1 MFLKNKLNAA
11 SLLIAATALLS
22 GCTFGSDTYNTAT
35 PNTPS
40 NKQVV
45 DTNTTQAVA
54 QTTVG
59 VSSEQ
64 ADNSYPESQK
74 VLNSA
79 ISRTPIASTSYGQK
93 SGAGQQAFAHL
104 DTCVKELNALK
115 TLSPKDYN
123 RLVGSF
129 KEVSEINSLYRQIES
144 TASPD
149 TIELLQMAIESK
161 TKVLCAKVRYNSVLS
176 TESTLK
182 KISGL

>member
-1 MFLKNKLNAA
+1 MFLKNKFNIA
-11 SLLIAATALLS
+11 SLLIAGTALLS
-22 GCTFGSDTYNTAT
+22 GCTFGTGSNNTVTSAEQT
-35 PNTPS
+35 VSTAP
-40 NKQVV
+40 KMAEQ
-45 DTNTTQAVA
+45 QAVPA
-54 QTTVG
+54 STN
-59 VSSEQ
+59 Q
-64 ADNSYPESQK
+64 ADTSYPESQK
-74 VLNSA
+74 VLSTAMN
-79 ISRTPIASTSYGQK
+79 RTPMESANYSNGSTD
-93 SGAGQQAFAHL
+93 QQSFSHL
-104 DTCVKELNALK
+104 NTCVKELNALK

-129 KEVSEINSLYRQIES
+129 KEVSEINRLYRQVET

>member
-1 MFLKNKLNAA
+1 MFLKNKFYIA
-11 SLLIAATALLS
+11 SLLIASTALLS
-22 GCTFGSDTYNTAT
+22 GCAFDSDRYNTAV
-35 PNTPS
+35 PNESAVNSSTVS
-40 NKQVV
+40 QQVATEKQ
-45 DTNTTQAVA
+45 AA
-54 QTTVG
+54 
-59 VSSEQ
+59 Q
-64 ADNSYPESQK
+64 ADSSYPESQK

-79 ISRTPIASTSYGQK
+79 MDRPPVESTTYNADGT
-93 SGAGQQAFAHL
+93 GQQSFAHL
-104 DTCVKELNALK
+104 NTCVKELNALK

-129 KEVSEINSLYRQIES
+129 KEVSEINRLYRQVET

>member
-1 MFLKNKLNAA
+1 MFLKNKFYFVT
-11 SLLIAATALLS
+11 LLIAGTTLLS
-22 GCTFGSDTYNTAT
+22 GCSLGSGSYYTAASDT
-35 PNTPS
+35 S
-40 NKQVV
+40 NQQVSTSSV
-45 DTNTTQAVA
+45 QPITQAVTNA
-54 QTTVG
+54 DAN
-59 VSSEQ
+59 Q
-64 ADNSYPESQK
+64 ADFSYSESPNL
-74 VLNSA
+74 LNKSIDRTQISSA
-79 ISRTPIASTSYGQK
+79 TYGDN
-93 SGAGQQAFAHL
+93 GTEQQTFAHL
-104 DTCVKELNALK
+104 NTCVKELNALK

-129 KEVSEINSLYRQIES
+129 KEVSEINRLYKQIEN

>member
-1 MFLKNKLNAA
+1 MFLKNKFHVA
-11 SLLIAATALLS
+11 SLLIAGTALLS

-40 NKQVV
+40 KQAVNASTAQPV
-45 DTNTTQAVA
+45 TQPTADTNSGQV
-54 QTTVG
+54 
-59 VSSEQ
+59 
-64 ADNSYPESQK
+64 DNTYPESQK
-74 VLNSA
+74 VLNST
-79 ISRTPIASTSYGQK
+79 ISRTPIASTSYGEN
-93 SGAGQQAFAHL
+93 GTDQQSFAHL
-104 DTCVKELNALK
+104 NTCVKELNALK

-129 KEVSEINSLYRQIES
+129 KEVSEINRLYRQVES

>member
-1 MFLKNKLNAA
+1 MFLKNKFYVA
-11 SLLIAATALLS
+11 SLLIASTALLS

-40 NKQVV
+40 KQVV
-45 DTNTTQAVA
+45 NTNTAQPVADATATQGQV
-54 QTTVG
+54 
-59 VSSEQ
+59 
-64 ADNSYPESQK
+64 DDSYPESQK
-74 VLNSA
+74 VLNNA
-79 ISRTPIASTSYGQK
+79 IDRTPIASTSYGDN
-93 SGAGQQAFAHL
+93 AANQQTFAHL
-104 DTCVKELNALK
+104 NTCVKELNALK

-123 RLVGSF
+123 RLVGSL
-129 KEVSEINSLYRQIES
+129 KEVSKINRLYRQVEG

>member
-1 MFLKNKLNAA
+1 MFLKNKFHVA
-11 SLLIAATALLS
+11 SLLIAGTALLS

-40 NKQVV
+40 QQTATANAASVTEQPAVNANQV
-45 DTNTTQAVA
+45 D
-54 QTTVG
+54 
-59 VSSEQ
+59 
-64 ADNSYPESQK
+64 DSYPESQK

-79 ISRTPIASTSYGQK
+79 VNRTPIAATTYGQ
-93 SGAGQQAFAHL
+93 SGGDQQTFAHL
-104 DTCVKELNALK
+104 NTCVKELNALK

-129 KEVSEINSLYRQIES
+129 KEVSEINRLYREVEG

>member
-1 MFLKNKLNAA
+1 MFLKNKFHVAF
-11 SLLIAATALLS
+11 LLIAGTALLS

-40 NKQVV
+40 KQTVNTSTAQPV
-45 DTNTTQAVA
+45 TQSTVATNPDQV
-54 QTTVG
+54 
-59 VSSEQ
+59 
-64 ADNSYPESQK
+64 DNSYPESQK

-79 ISRTPIASTSYGQK
+79 INRTPVASTTYGEA
-93 SGAGQQAFAHL
+93 GADQQTFAHL
-104 DTCVKELNALK
+104 NTCVKELNALK

-129 KEVSEINSLYRQIES
+129 KEVSEINRLYRQVEG